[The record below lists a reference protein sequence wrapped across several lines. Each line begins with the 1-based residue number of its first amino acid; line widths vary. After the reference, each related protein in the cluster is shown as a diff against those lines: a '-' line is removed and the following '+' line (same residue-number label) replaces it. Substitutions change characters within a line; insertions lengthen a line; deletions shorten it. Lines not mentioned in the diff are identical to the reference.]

1 MKTFVY
7 LIATLNASFLD
18 YDFSHASPEQFK
30 RETNRHMVMNEI
42 NTTLSG
48 VVSNYNTEIKD
59 RLWSSVD
66 VEVDLDSCEIYSYV
80 PNLTSDPFTE
90 AGIIWSFNYFFYGK
104 TVKRIIFFTCRAVS
118 KAAFDGLGKSVE
130 ISKPNIKYDGADD
143 GDDNNEYSA
152 VDENQWT
159 YEEAIIGTMEF
170 ENTTLAP

>member
-104 TVKRIIFFTCRAVS
+104 TAGAARA
-118 KAAFDGLGKSVE
+118 GRG
-130 ISKPNIKYDGADD
+130 PNQAG
-143 GDDNNEYSA
+143 
-152 VDENQWT
+152 
-159 YEEAIIGTMEF
+159 
-170 ENTTLAP
+170 